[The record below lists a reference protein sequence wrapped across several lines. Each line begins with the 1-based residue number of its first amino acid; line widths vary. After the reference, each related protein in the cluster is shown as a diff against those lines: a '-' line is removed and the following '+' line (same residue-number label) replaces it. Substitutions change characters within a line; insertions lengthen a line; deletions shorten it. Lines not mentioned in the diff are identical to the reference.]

1 MYIGNMHQHIKSM
14 LLQITLRARLVG
26 GGAWGGLQATKGSR
40 RVGHNLGAEQ
50 HTTAGNAVAIH
61 LWQINVHVGAQ
72 T

>member
-1 MYIGNMHQHIKSM
+1 MEEP
-14 LLQITLRARLVG
+14 
-26 GGAWGGLQATKGSR
+26 GGLQATKGSR

-50 HTTAGNAVAIH
+50 RTTAGNAAAIH